1 MFSLLIDPPSTV
13 NFNSCLVS
21 TGSRKVSMDITGS
34 SIKQH
39 RENQTSVTTVTNTL
53 LTDFIILQHN
63 DNVSVLLLKLNSL
76 INKGIIV
83 NMWGWHDDLL
93 IPTQRSQTFIQK
105 PSGSVFGLFF
115 FFKYFSSFSLVLFYF
130 KLLSI
135 SLQWRMVWCLVSSP
149 SGIQYSSSS
158 SSSTS
163 SLFIWKFVGGRA
175 VEGNGPQTPNQG
187 LSGANCGLCFSPVC
201 LCSPSQ
207 PGSNEAFGD
216 MMSPS
221 GHQTIQWKF
230 PGVRKEQ
237 ELMERNKDEKTKSW
251 EKEWDRTIGV

>member
-93 IPTQRSQTFIQK
+93 IPTQRSQTQRVCLRTFLLLQILQLILSSFVLFQTSLYFFAVK
-105 PSGSVFGLFF
+105 NGLVFGRQPLRDPVLLLLLLLHFLAVHLEVCWRA
-115 FFKYFSSFSLVLFYF
+115 SS
-130 KLLSI
+130 
-135 SLQWRMVWCLVSSP
+135 
-149 SGIQYSSSS
+149 
-158 SSSTS
+158 
-163 SLFIWKFVGGRA
+163 GR
-175 VEGNGPQTPNQG
+175 
-187 LSGANCGLCFSPVC
+187 
-201 LCSPSQ
+201 
-207 PGSNEAFGD
+207 
-216 MMSPS
+216 
-221 GHQTIQWKF
+221 
-230 PGVRKEQ
+230 
-237 ELMERNKDEKTKSW
+237 
-251 EKEWDRTIGV
+251 